1 MFFKQKPCTSCEGNL
16 AELKRLQEQ
25 VAMAKLEHSRLSEL
39 LDTLRL
45 ENSRLAAPKPTD
57 DQIIAVPEVQADLD
71 GEHKRRKAA
80 LAGGFS
86 LGSIT
91 LREEIVENTRRFPD
105 YPKPNISE
113 PASSIISEPK
123 SNSVEKTRMS
133 DQDRLRLQ
141 QKRADLKARLGP
153 SPKEIELEGQI
164 QEIKK
169 ACEQHFPALL
179 RNLKR
184 SQIYNEY
191 NALVSDNR
199 TFECGKFLDSLRV
212 NYDLLEWSEACKL
225 VIETVEN
232 LEAVQ
237 VHGGFSANEHPED
250 GWEFEHWVAEALQKF
265 GWQARATQ
273 GSGDQGVDVVA
284 TKDGLS
290 LGIQCKRYSGSV
302 GNKAVQEAFS
312 GAKHMGLNR
321 AAVLTN
327 AEFTKSARELAVTTS
342 VLLLSP
348 EDIPTLSER
357 PDLSILGD

>member
-1 MFFKQKPCTSCEGNL
+1 M
-16 AELKRLQEQ
+16 
-25 VAMAKLEHSRLSEL
+25 
-39 LDTLRL
+39 
-45 ENSRLAAPKPTD
+45 
-57 DQIIAVPEVQADLD
+57 
-71 GEHKRRKAA
+71 
-80 LAGGFS
+80 
-86 LGSIT
+86 
-91 LREEIVENTRRFPD
+91 
-105 YPKPNISE
+105 
-113 PASSIISEPK
+113 
-123 SNSVEKTRMS
+123 
-133 DQDRLRLQ
+133 
-141 QKRADLKARLGP
+141 
-153 SPKEIELEGQI
+153 
-164 QEIKK
+164 
-169 ACEQHFPALL
+169 
-179 RNLKR
+179 
-184 SQIYNEY
+184 
-191 NALVSDNR
+191 
-199 TFECGKFLDSLRV
+199 
-212 NYDLLEWSEACKL
+212 

-312 GAKHMGLNR
+312 GAKNMGLNR